1 MEKGKLLFELKN
13 GEKKWMTK
21 SEYNH
26 YINRLSSLK
35 SLYEDYV
42 ENEFINSKLS
52 VNEQIHQIVD
62 LGIELM
68 GIICST
74 ADKITI
80 VGYNS
85 VKSQVNKNITK
96 EDFVEIIKFVSHHM
110 DNNSTDDTKLTQ
122 KMLKEI
128 DKSVFKINF
137 KRVFYNQFIE
147 FNDFAV
153 TETPENI
160 VFPKIKY
167 STNNKKFKEI
177 VNSCAKARQY
187 LDQKLWPQYKEY
199 AALAEYVSHGDLN
212 YERYKKLVDYKYYT
226 GNDDKRFQT
235 QDKRWEKLVK
245 NFLDAYRLCKKYDYN
260 YFEDVENEIYNNLL
274 VHV

>member
-42 ENEFINSKLS
+42 ENEFIDSKLP

-85 VKSQVNKNITK
+85 VKSQVNRNITK

>member
-42 ENEFINSKLS
+42 ENEFIDSNLS

-85 VKSQVNKNITK
+85 IKSQVNKNITK

-199 AALAEYVSHGDLN
+199 AALAEYVSHGDLD

>member
-42 ENEFINSKLS
+42 ENEFIDSKLP

-110 DNNSTDDTKLTQ
+110 DNNSADDTKLTQ

-226 GNDDKRFQT
+226 GSDDKRFQT

>member
-42 ENEFINSKLS
+42 ENEFIDSKLP

-68 GIICST
+68 DIICST

-110 DNNSTDDTKLTQ
+110 DNNSADDTKLTQ

-226 GNDDKRFQT
+226 GSDDKRFQT

>member
-42 ENEFINSKLS
+42 ENEFIDSKLPI
-52 VNEQIHQIVD
+52 NEQIHQIVD

-85 VKSQVNKNITK
+85 IKSQVNKNITK

>member
-1 MEKGKLLFELKN
+1 MKTGKLLFELN
-13 GEKKWMTK
+13 TGEKKWMTK
-21 SEYNH
+21 AEYNH
-26 YINRLSSLK
+26 YVNRLLSLK
-35 SLYEDYV
+35 SIYNDYV
-42 ENEFINSKLS
+42 EHKFIDSILP

-62 LGIELM
+62 LGVELM

-74 ADKITI
+74 ADKITV

-85 VKSQVNKNITK
+85 VKSQVNKNIIK
-96 EDFVEIIKFVSHHM
+96 EDFVEIVKFVSHHM
-110 DNNSTDDTKLTQ
+110 DDNSVDDTNLTK

-128 DKSVFKINF
+128 DKSVFGINF

-199 AALAEYVSHGDLN
+199 AALAEYVSKGDLN
-212 YERYKKLVDYKYYT
+212 YEKYKKLVDYKYYT
-226 GNDDKRFQT
+226 GSEDNRFQT

-260 YFEDVENEIYNNLL
+260 YFEEVENEIYNNLL
-274 VHV
+274 VHE

>member
-42 ENEFINSKLS
+42 ENEFIDSKLP

-85 VKSQVNKNITK
+85 VKSQINKNITK

-110 DNNSTDDTKLTQ
+110 DNNSADDTKLTQ

-212 YERYKKLVDYKYYT
+212 YDRYKKLVDYKYYT

>member
-42 ENEFINSKLS
+42 ENEFIDSKLP

>member
-42 ENEFINSKLS
+42 ENEFIDSKLP

-85 VKSQVNKNITK
+85 IKSQVNKNIAK
-96 EDFVEIIKFVSHHM
+96 EDFVEIVRFVSHHM

-153 TETPENI
+153 TETPENV

-199 AALAEYVSHGDLN
+199 AALAEYVSHGDLS

>member
-42 ENEFINSKLS
+42 ENEFIDSNLP

>member
-26 YINRLSSLK
+26 YVNRLSSLK

-42 ENEFINSKLS
+42 ENEFIDSKLP

-68 GIICST
+68 DIICST

-110 DNNSTDDTKLTQ
+110 DNNSADDTKLTK

-199 AALAEYVSHGDLN
+199 AALAEYVSQGDLS

>member
-42 ENEFINSKLS
+42 ENEFIDSNLS

-110 DNNSTDDTKLTQ
+110 DNNSADDTKLTQ

>member
-42 ENEFINSKLS
+42 ENEFIDSNLP

-110 DNNSTDDTKLTQ
+110 DNNSADDTKLTQ

>member
-42 ENEFINSKLS
+42 ENEFIDSKLP

-110 DNNSTDDTKLTQ
+110 DNNSADDTKLTQ

>member
-42 ENEFINSKLS
+42 ENEFIDSNLS